1 MRPEFGNSK
10 IKIYE
15 DITTE
20 QKIEAAAWLNVTARI

>member
-20 QKIEAAAWLNVTARI
+20 QKIEAAACYQRVH

>member
-20 QKIEAAAWLNVTARI
+20 QKIEAAAWLMLLTRI